1 MKKKRKVRVKAE
13 PFPLKAM
20 LERLGWSQR
29 RLALAS
35 GIDLSQVNAVAN
47 GKVQPKWPTILRIA
61 TTINAD
67 LGDLSPGKGG
77 AA

>member
-1 MKKKRKVRVKAE
+1 MKRKKKVKAKPG

-29 RLALAS
+29 KLALAS
-35 GIDLSQVNAVAN
+35 GIDLSQVNALAT
-47 GKVQPKWPTILRIA
+47 GKVLPTWPTILRIA
-61 TTINAD
+61 TTIGAD
-67 LGDLSPGKGG
+67 LGDLSPGKDG